1 MQVKRA
7 LGRVRAGAAGVVG
20 VAVMVGSLAA
30 WSAAAPPDVGSSGL
44 PGAGAGGPVFPPAD
58 APAPGST
65 PAAAAVDPARLP
77 TGPLRAPP
85 GGIRTFSPAQA
96 RFPVRANG
104 EEIRFPVQAVSV
116 VAGEVL
122 VVDAPPDL
130 QLLEAGG
137 AVAPASPGRWLWTA
151 PAEPGIVPLRL
162 DGPQGRVDL
171 TVLVM
176 VPADQVRDEMLNG
189 YRIGRY
195 VQNPRTGNPV
205 YEPPRGFAGVGPEDE
220 DILVS
225 PHFTL
230 GEFLCHA
237 PGDPRYVVL
246 SGPLVLKLEAI
257 LAAVNRAGHRTP
269 TLRIMSGFR
278 TPAYNRAIGNTTD
291 LSRHLWGDAADIFID
306 RDGNGTMDDLN
317 GDGRVTDAD
326 ARVLAGIVEG
336 LERADASVR
345 PGGLGLYRANAV
357 RGPFVHVDAR
367 GSRARW

>member
-1 MQVKRA
+1 MQVKKA
-7 LGRVRAGAAGVVG
+7 MATVVSGTAGGAAMAILLGSLAGGAGAA
-20 VAVMVGSLAA
+20 
-30 WSAAAPPDVGSSGL
+30 P
-44 PGAGAGGPVFPPAD
+44 PGAGVGAGLDVRT
-58 APAPGST
+58 APAAVAGDAGSGAV
-65 PAAAAVDPARLP
+65 PPVDPALLP
-77 TGPLRAPP
+77 TEPLRAPP
-85 GGIRTFSPAQA
+85 GGIRTFSPVHA

-104 EEIRFPVQAVSV
+104 QEIRFPVQAVSV

-122 VVDAPPDL
+122 VVDAPPEL
-130 QLLEAGG
+130 QLLETEG
-137 AVAPASPGRWLWTA
+137 VVPPASPGQWRWTA
-151 PAEPGIVPLRL
+151 PSEPGIVPLRL
-162 DGPQGRVDL
+162 EGPQGRVDL

-205 YEPPRGFAGVGPEDE
+205 YEPPRGFAGVRPEDE

-246 SGPLVLKLEAI
+246 SEPLVLKLESI

-269 TLRIMSGFR
+269 TLRVMSGFR

-317 GDGRVTDAD
+317 GDGRITDAD

-336 LERADASVR
+336 LERADDSVR

-367 GSRARW
+367 GTPARW